1 MNQLGWI
8 RRAEGWSQEEIG
20 AQDRLHDALE
30 AHLQDLVSGRP
41 ETVGD
46 SAARLAELSAE
57 SVRRAK
63 RLRVLLLELAPLLG
77 QAPDGLTTAARCLGE
92 PARGLGELAAK
103 LRSKAGLNG
112 QLTRRVLWLAGKQ
125 GELVRDLLGA
135 ACGLEPGADLETA
148 RGTRVDGLA

>member
-20 AQDRLHDALE
+20 AQDRLLGALE
-30 AHLQDLVSGRP
+30 AHLEDLVSGQP
-41 ETVGD
+41 DTVAD
-46 SAARLAELSAE
+46 SAARLAELSVE
-57 SVRRAK
+57 SARRAK
-63 RLRVLLLELAPLLG
+63 RLRVLLSELAPLLG
-77 QAPDGLTTAARCLGE
+77 QAPDGLATAARCLGE
-92 PARGLGELAAK
+92 PARGLADLAAK
-103 LRSKAGLNG
+103 LRTKAEANG

-135 ACGLEPGADLETA
+135 SCGLEPGADLETA